1 MPMDAYVRELRALSI
16 AVALLA
22 VGLSGFG
29 AGAQALLP
37 FRVGMAAPANTVL
50 AIWMAQAAGF
60 YAAQGLEVS
69 IVPMVGGSDAGPA
82 LKSGRIQ
89 LMHIG
94 MSSVVRA
101 NTSGLGD
108 LRCIGS
114 LANVIRST
122 MFTAPAVKT
131 TADLKGGIIGISSVG
146 SESDSTT
153 TLALQRL
160 GLKRDDVTIKEIG
173 VDRLPDVRDGRVAA
187 TTLGEPS
194 RSEAFA
200 LGLNPI
206 FDFYA
211 QHIPWLYS
219 GLTVDH
225 QYLKD
230 HRDVLVRFL
239 KATVDGNYLAYTD
252 EQRAKDVL
260 AKELNIK
267 DAKILDVS
275 YSNFKAATPLNAAI
289 DPAGAENILSVTA
302 PAGASRNLDDY
313 IDTGLSDGLRSEGFY
328 DAMAKKYGVK

>member
-1 MPMDAYVRELRALSI
+1 MAKYALIRGARAAIIL
-16 AVALLA
+16 VALQIMSPTVFPARAAELT
-22 VGLSGFG
+22 
-29 AGAQALLP
+29 P

-60 YAAQGLEVS
+60 YQTQELEVS

-82 LKSGRIQ
+82 LASGRVQ

-122 MFTAPAVKT
+122 MFTAPKVKT
-131 TADLKGGIIGISSVG
+131 AADLKGGIVGISSAG

-160 GLKRDDVTIKEIG
+160 GLQRSDVVIKEIG
-173 VDRLPDVRDGRVAA
+173 IDRLPYVRDGRVTA

-200 LGLNPI
+200 EGLNPI

-219 GLTVDH
+219 GLTVDRA
-225 QYLKD
+225 YMRD
-230 HRDVLVRFL
+230 RRDVLIRFL
-239 KATVDGNYLAYTD
+239 KATVDGNYLAYTN
-252 EQRAKDVL
+252 ERY
-260 AKELNIK
+260 AKEVLVKQLGIS
-267 DAKILDVS
+267 DPKILDIS
-275 YSNFKAATPLNAAI
+275 YSNFRAATPLNADI
-289 DPAGAENILSVTA
+289 DPAGAENILVTTA
-302 PAGASRNLDDY
+302 PAGASRNLNDY
-313 IDTGLSDGLRSEGFY
+313 IDMSLTDDLRAAGFF
-328 DAMAKKYGVK
+328 DAMRNKYGMK

>member
-1 MPMDAYVRELRALSI
+1 MAKAALIRGARAAIILAALPFISPTGI
-16 AVALLA
+16 AARAADLT
-22 VGLSGFG
+22 
-29 AGAQALLP
+29 P

-60 YAAQGLEVS
+60 YQTQGLQVS

-122 MFTAPAVKT
+122 MFTAPKIKT
-131 TADLKGGIIGISSVG
+131 AADLKGGIVGISSVG

-160 GLKRDDVTIKEIG
+160 GLARSDVVIKEIG
-173 VDRLPDVRDGRVAA
+173 VDRLPYLRDGRVAA

-200 LGLNPI
+200 AGLNPI

-211 QHIPWLYS
+211 QHIAWLYS
-219 GLTVDH
+219 GLTVDRA
-225 QYLKD
+225 YLQQ
-230 HRDVLVRFL
+230 HRDVLIRFL
-239 KATVDGNYLAYTD
+239 QATVDGNYLAYTN
-252 EQRAKDVL
+252 EKRAKEVL
-260 AKELNIK
+260 VKELGIA
-267 DAKILDVS
+267 DPKILDIS
-275 YSNFKAATPLNAAI
+275 YANFKEATPLNADI
-289 DPAGAENILSVTA
+289 VPAGAENILVTTA
-302 PAGASRNLDDY
+302 PPGASRNVDDY
-313 IDTGLSDGLRSEGFY
+313 IDTSLTDSLRAAGFF
-328 DAMAKKYGVK
+328 DAMRRKYGMK